1 MKNCKMIVIII
12 SLMMILSMF
21 QTGVLGAEN
30 KEPEVMRIGI
40 TVEVDSLSPL
50 ISYSQ
55 IGYEVFMLIYDS
67 LVTFDENLEPVPSLA
82 KNWTVSDDETEWT
95 FVLRDD
101 VKWHDGE
108 SFTSSDVKFT
118 YDLLLENEL
127 GMYSGYLGGITEV
140 NCPDDYTVVLKTENP
155 KANMLFNACPILP
168 EHIWKD
174 VSPEEYETWP
184 NENPVGTG
192 AFKFVKFKLGEYLQL
207 AANDDY
213 FNGRPNMD
221 EIVYVLYANTDTLAQ
236 SLKLGEIDAATNFS
250 TSQLKSLQN
259 EKGIDAISA
268 VALGFTE
275 LSFNAWKDAQSK
287 ANPLLKDTSIRHAIE
302 YCIDKQKILDV
313 VYSGQGTVGTTLIP
327 PEALYHYEPSEDEL
341 RSYDI
346 AKANQILDEAGYLDN
361 NGEGIREDSKGNALE
376 FMLTLRAENSDE
388 VKTGQMIK
396 GSAEEAGIKLDIE
409 TVDDGVLIDKIY
421 SGDFDMFIWGWG
433 TDLDPT
439 TILNVMTTGQIGNMS
454 DSNYSNEEYDQ
465 LFVKQQTIMNTDE
478 RESVVWEMQKIL
490 YEDAP
495 YIILFYDNSLQA
507 VNDEKWTGWKRI
519 PEDGGYFFNL
529 TNYNYLNVKP

>member
-1 MKNCKMIVIII
+1 MRNCKMIVIMV
-12 SLMMILSMF
+12 SLIMILSLF
-21 QTGVLGAEN
+21 QASVLGAEN

-67 LVTFDENLEPVPSLA
+67 LVTFDENLEPVPGLA
-82 KNWTVSDDETEWT
+82 KKWTVSDDETEWT
-95 FVLRDD
+95 FVLRND
-101 VKWHDGE
+101 VKWHDGK

-140 NCPDDYTVVLKTENP
+140 SCPDDYTVVMKTENP
-155 KANMLFNACPILP
+155 KANMLFNSCPILP

-174 VSPEEYETWP
+174 VSSEEYETWP
-184 NENPVGTG
+184 NENPIGTG
-192 AFKFVKFKLGEYLQL
+192 AFKFVKFRLGEYLQL

-213 FNGRPNMD
+213 FNGRPKID
-221 EIVYVLYANTDTLAQ
+221 ELVYVLYANNDTLAQ
-236 SLKLGEIDAATNFS
+236 SLKLGEIDAAINFS

-259 EKGIDAISA
+259 EKGINAISA

-275 LSFNAWKDAQSK
+275 LSFNLWEDAQSK
-287 ANPLLKDTSIRHAIE
+287 ANPLLKDVSIRHAIE
-302 YCIDKQKILDV
+302 YCINKQKILDV
-313 VYSGQGTVGTTLIP
+313 VYSGQGMAGTTLIP
-327 PEALYHYEPSEDEL
+327 PEALYHYNPSENEL

-346 AKANQILDEAGYLDN
+346 AKANQILDEAGYLDH
-361 NGEGIREDSKGNALE
+361 NGDGIREDSNGNALE
-376 FMLTLRAENSDE
+376 FILTLRAENSDE

-396 GSAEEAGIKLDIE
+396 GSAEEAGMKMNIE

-478 RESVVWEMQKIL
+478 RESVVFEMQKIL

>member
-1 MKNCKMIVIII
+1 MRNCKMIVIMI
-12 SLMMILSMF
+12 SLIMILSLF
-21 QTGVLGAEN
+21 QASLLGAEN

-67 LVTFDENLEPVPSLA
+67 LVTFDENLEPVPGLA
-82 KNWTVSDDETEWT
+82 KKWTVSDDETEWT

-108 SFTSSDVKFT
+108 SFTSSDVKYT

-140 NCPDDYTVVLKTENP
+140 SCPDDYTVVMKTENP
-155 KANMLFNACPILP
+155 KANMLFNSCPILP

-174 VSPEEYETWP
+174 VSPDEYETWP
-184 NENPVGTG
+184 NENPIGTG
-192 AFKFVKFKLGEYLQL
+192 AFKFVKFRLGEYLQL
-207 AANDDY
+207 AASDDY
-213 FNGRPNMD
+213 FNGRPKID
-221 EIVYVLYANTDTLAQ
+221 ELVYVLYANTDTLAQ
-236 SLKLGEIDAATNFS
+236 SLKLGEIDAAINFS

-259 EKGIDAISA
+259 EKGINAISA

-275 LSFNAWKDAQSK
+275 LSFNLWEDAQSK
-287 ANPLLKDTSIRHAIE
+287 ANPLLKDASIRHAIE
-302 YCIDKQKILDV
+302 YCINKQKILDV
-313 VYSGQGTVGTTLIP
+313 VYSGQGMVGTTLIP
-327 PEALYHYEPSEDEL
+327 PEALYHYNPSEDEL

-346 AKANQILDEAGYLDN
+346 AKANQILDEAGYLDH
-361 NGEGIREDSKGNALE
+361 NGDGIREDSNGNALE
-376 FMLTLRAENSDE
+376 FILTLRAENSDE

-396 GSAEEAGIKLDIE
+396 GSAEEAGMKMNIE

>member
-1 MKNCKMIVIII
+1 MIVIMI
-12 SLMMILSMF
+12 SLIMILSLF
-21 QTGVLGAEN
+21 QASVLGAEN

-67 LVTFDENLEPVPSLA
+67 LVTFDENLEPVPGLA
-82 KNWTVSDDETEWT
+82 KKWMVSDDETEWT

-140 NCPDDYTVVLKTENP
+140 SCPDDYTVVMKTENP
-155 KANMLFNACPILP
+155 KANMLFNSCPILP

-174 VSPEEYETWP
+174 VSSEEYETWP
-184 NENPVGTG
+184 NENPIGTG
-192 AFKFVKFKLGEYLQL
+192 AFKFVKFRLGEYLQL

-213 FNGRPNMD
+213 FNGRPKMD
-221 EIVYVLYANTDTLAQ
+221 ELVYVLYANTDTLAQ
-236 SLKLGEIDAATNFS
+236 SLKLGEIDAAINFS
-250 TSQLKSLQN
+250 TSQLKSLQD
-259 EKGIDAISA
+259 EKGINAISA

-275 LSFNAWKDAQSK
+275 LSFNSWEDAQSK
-287 ANPLLKDTSIRHAIE
+287 ANPLLKDASIRHAIE
-302 YCIDKQKILDV
+302 YCINKQKILDV
-313 VYSGQGTVGTTLIP
+313 VYSGQGMVGTTLIP
-327 PEALYHYEPSEDEL
+327 PEALYHYNPSEDEL

-346 AKANQILDEAGYLDN
+346 AKANQILDEAGYLDH
-361 NGEGIREDSKGNALE
+361 NGDGIREDSNGNALE
-376 FMLTLRAENSDE
+376 FILTLRAENSDE

-396 GSAEEAGIKLDIE
+396 GSAEEAGMKMNIE

-454 DSNYSNEEYDQ
+454 DSNYSNEEYDR

-529 TNYNYLNVKP
+529 TNYNYLNVQP